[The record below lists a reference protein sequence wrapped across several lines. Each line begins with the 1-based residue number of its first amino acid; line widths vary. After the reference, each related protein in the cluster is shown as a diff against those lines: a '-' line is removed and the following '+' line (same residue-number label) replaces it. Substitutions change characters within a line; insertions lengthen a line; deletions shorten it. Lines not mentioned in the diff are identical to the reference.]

1 VDKILNNIPEKFTFL
16 HSKNTKRIIMT
27 MQTKYDSS
35 IPATKLPPYSAEAER
50 AVLGAMF
57 IDQEAVPQVIEALT
71 PECFYNLANKKIF
84 EVIVSMFER
93 RIPVDVLTL
102 SDELIKT
109 GELET
114 IGGRAYLLD
123 INQDI
128 STAANVEHHA
138 RLILEKFLK
147 RSLIKT
153 ANSIITN
160 CFDETNDIFE
170 QIDKAESEIFDIA
183 EKRISKRV
191 TTLSKESK
199 KVFENLAHLRETGG
213 TGVTGLNTGIFQLDR
228 MTAGFQNSDLIIMA
242 ARPSMGKTAL
252 ALSIARN
259 MAVEYDKPIAFFSL
273 EMSASQLAQRLLAA
287 EARVE
292 LSKVRSGFIN
302 HSEERKMVEAMN
314 RLSNSKFY
322 IDDSSILSVLEI
334 RAKARRLKAEHN
346 IQAVFVD
353 YLQFVTA
360 PKAESRQR
368 EISLISQQ
376 LKQLAKELEIPV
388 IALAQLNR
396 GVESRTEKR
405 PLLSDLRE
413 SGSIEQDAD
422 VVMFIHR
429 NDYYKHG
436 EMGEG
441 GDNKAEIIIGKQRN
455 GPTGTVE
462 AAFIKEYARF
472 ENLVHTDVPPEVA
485 ANIRNNSQNDFDD
498 YNDDPSF

>member
-1 VDKILNNIPEKFTFL
+1 
-16 HSKNTKRIIMT
+16 
-27 MQTKYDSS
+27 
-35 IPATKLPPYSAEAER
+35 
-50 AVLGAMF
+50 
-57 IDQEAVPQVIEALT
+57 
-71 PECFYNLANKKIF
+71 
-84 EVIVSMFER
+84 
-93 RIPVDVLTL
+93 
-102 SDELIKT
+102 
-109 GELET
+109 
-114 IGGRAYLLD
+114 
-123 INQDI
+123 
-128 STAANVEHHA
+128 
-138 RLILEKFLK
+138 
-147 RSLIKT
+147 
-153 ANSIITN
+153 
-160 CFDETNDIFE
+160 
-170 QIDKAESEIFDIA
+170 
-183 EKRISKRV
+183 V